1 MVLPCSTL
9 QQPRHPNGGG
19 PRGKKRGASE
29 EVSNRLPPAAL
40 LLPAAPHLGE
50 AEGVTRAV
58 APLLFLLPAV
68 CLAQA
73 SAIGELRPTLP
84 PTNAALADEVTAP
97 EVNPAGLQFID
108 GPMLIYQHERNLD
121 LDSIVDGLYFGSTF
135 FDWVGLGVGL
145 DWVRGPYAGGERSG
159 YRKTSYT
166 FSVGGQWLSAG
177 TSFNVYTPNLGTAPG
192 PNTWDLGF
200 SSRPSRFLALGLALK
215 DIGDEAHTRT
225 WELAFGVRPWGDW
238 LTLGANWQFPGFST
252 LDQSRVGGVIQAEM
266 VRGVVLGT
274 SVTKSWREAGD
285 PWFWQ
290 VSLTLNTEHVG
301 ASYAL
306 GGGPNGTDHVIQAR
320 VSASRYRAL
329 DLLGNRVGMI
339 DLDTA
344 LRQGGSA
351 LGLFGIREEDPYL
364 RLLRRLKLAAEDR
377 NLGGLVV
384 KIERLPVG
392 LAEAEELRAEL
403 LRIRKAGK
411 KVAAVLLS
419 GGDKEYLIATGA
431 DRIWVAPQSFL
442 DVNGLT
448 ANAIFLG
455 DTMQKLGIKW
465 DVARVG
471 PYKDAPDALTRA
483 SMSRE
488 QRESLD
494 TFLDAEMHRYEGLV
508 SDARGLPPE
517 RFRKVLEEGLLPPRL
532 AVREKLADDV
542 VDPAQLDRAGT
553 ALVPDGRWIGTYWP
567 PIPERRWGEPRRI
580 AVIPVIG
587 TITTGRSR
595 SDPLG
600 FSRSAGSETVQ
611 RALRD
616 AENDPRVTAI
626 VLRVDSGGG
635 DGLASDIMYRAVL
648 RARTRKPV
656 VATMGGAA
664 ASGGYYAAMG
674 ADWVLAEPT
683 TLTGSIGVFVL
694 KPGLEG
700 LGKKLGINVETLK
713 RGPLSDILG
722 LYKPWTPAEQ
732 AAAQRWV
739 DAFYDD
745 FVGEVARSRKLDR
758 EKVDAV
764 ARGRIWS
771 GEDALA
777 RGLVDALGG
786 MPEAIAEARRR
797 AGVPEGED
805 LSLVT
810 YGGPVG
816 LFGALAGEN
825 GVLTQIG
832 ITGERTGPEPDA
844 LQALAREIGVPSLF
858 ILEPGLKAALPF
870 ELRVQ

>member
-1 MVLPCSTL
+1 LVLPDPDLGEAVGVTRSVVAL
-9 QQPRHPNGGG
+9 
-19 PRGKKRGASE
+19 
-29 EVSNRLPPAAL
+29 VL
-40 LLPAAPHLGE
+40 LLPALG
-50 AEGVTRAV
+50 
-58 APLLFLLPAV
+58 
-68 CLAQA
+68 LAQA

-97 EVNPAGLQFID
+97 EVNPAGLQLIG
-108 GPMLIYQHERNLD
+108 GPMLIYQHERNLH

-145 DWVRGPYAGGERSG
+145 DWVRGPYAGSERTG

-166 FSVGGQWLSAG
+166 FSVGGQWLAAG
-177 TSFNVYTPNLGTAPG
+177 TSFNVYTPNLGSAPG
-192 PNTWDLGF
+192 PNTWDLGL
-200 SSRPSRFLALGLALK
+200 SSRPARWLALGLALK
-215 DIGDEAHTRT
+215 DIGDEAASRT
-225 WELAFGVRPWGDW
+225 WELAFGLRPWGDW
-238 LTLGANWQFPGFST
+238 LTLGANWQFPGFGT
-252 LDQSRVGGVIQAEM
+252 LDQSRVGAVVQAEV

-274 SVTKSWREAGD
+274 SVTKSWRETGD

-290 VSLTLNTEHVG
+290 VSLTLDTAHLG
-301 ASYAL
+301 ATYSL
-306 GGGPNGTDHVIQAR
+306 GGGPDGTDHVIQAR
-320 VSASRYRAL
+320 MSAARYRGLEAF
-329 DLLGNRVGMI
+329 GRTVGLI

-351 LGLFGIREEDPYL
+351 LGLFGIRDEDPYL

-377 NLGGLVV
+377 TLGGLVV

-403 LRIRKAGK
+403 VRLRKAGK

-431 DRIWVAPQSFL
+431 DRIWVSPQSFL

-448 ANAIFLG
+448 ASAIFLG

-483 SMSRE
+483 SLSRE
-488 QRESLD
+488 GRESLD
-494 TFLDAEMHRYEGLV
+494 TFLDSEMRRYEGLV
-508 SDARGLPPE
+508 SDARGISAE
-517 RFRKVLEEGLLPPRL
+517 RFRAVLEEGLLPPRL

-542 VDPAQLDRAGT
+542 VDPAQLDRAGQ

-580 AVIPVIG
+580 AVVPVMG
-587 TITTGRSR
+587 VITSGRSR

-600 FSRSAGSETVQ
+600 FSRSAGSETIQ

-616 AENDPRVTAI
+616 AESDPRVAAI
-626 VLRVDSGGG
+626 VVRIDSGGG
-635 DGLASDIMYRAVL
+635 DGLASDVIYRSVL
-648 RARTRKPV
+648 RARARKPV
-656 VATMGGAA
+656 IATMAGAA

-694 KPGLEG
+694 KPGFEG

-722 LYKPWTPAEQ
+722 LYRPWTPAEQ

-739 DAFYDD
+739 DAFYED
-745 FVGEVARSRKLDR
+745 FVSEVARNRKMER
-758 EKVDAV
+758 QRVDAV

-771 GEDALA
+771 GEDARS

-797 AGVPEGED
+797 AGVPDAED
-805 LSLVT
+805 LQLIT

-816 LFGALAGEN
+816 LLGALAGEN

-832 ITGERTGPEPDA
+832 VGAEREAPEPDA
-844 LQALAREIGVPSLF
+844 LQRLAREVGIPSLF
-858 ILEPGLKAALPF
+858 VLEPGLKAALPF
-870 ELRVQ
+870 EVQLQ

>member
-1 MVLPCSTL
+1 MLP
-9 QQPRHPNGGG
+9 G
-19 PRGKKRGASE
+19 PDLGEAVGVTRSVVA
-29 EVSNRLPPAAL
+29 LLL
-40 LLPAAPHLGE
+40 LLPALA
-50 AEGVTRAV
+50 
-58 APLLFLLPAV
+58 
-68 CLAQA
+68 LAQA

-97 EVNPAGLQFID
+97 EVNPAGLQFIG
-108 GPMLIYQHERNLD
+108 GPMLMYQHERNLH

-145 DWVRGPYAGGERSG
+145 DWVRGPYAGSERTG

-177 TSFNVYTPNLGTAPG
+177 TSFNVYTPNLGSLPG

-200 SSRPSRFLALGLALK
+200 SSRPARWLALGLALK
-215 DIGDEAHTRT
+215 DIGDEARTRT
-225 WELAFGVRPWGDW
+225 WELAFGLRPWGDW
-238 LTLGANWQFPGFST
+238 LTLGANWQFPGFGT
-252 LDQSRVGGVIQAEM
+252 LDQSRVGAVVQAE
-266 VRGVVLGT
+266 VLRGVVLGT
-274 SVTKSWREAGD
+274 SVTKSWHEAGD

-290 VSLTLNTEHVG
+290 VSLTLDTAHLG
-301 ASYAL
+301 ATYAL

-320 VSASRYRAL
+320 MSAARYRGL
-329 DLLGNRVGMI
+329 EVFGRTVGLI

-344 LRQGGSA
+344 LHQGGSA
-351 LGLFGIREEDPYL
+351 LGIFGIRDEDPYL

-377 NLGGLVV
+377 TLGGLVV

-403 LRIRKAGK
+403 VRLRKAGK

-431 DRIWVAPQSFL
+431 DRIWVSPQSFL

-448 ANAIFLG
+448 ASAIFLG

-483 SMSRE
+483 SLSRE
-488 QRESLD
+488 ARESLD
-494 TFLDAEMHRYEGLV
+494 AFLDSEMRRYEGLV
-508 SDARGLPPE
+508 TDARGLSAE

-542 VDPAQLDRAGT
+542 VDPAQLDRAGQ

-580 AVIPVIG
+580 AVVPVMG
-587 TITTGRSR
+587 VITSGRSR

-600 FSRSAGSETVQ
+600 FSRSAGSETIQ

-616 AENDPRVTAI
+616 AESDPRVAAI
-626 VLRVDSGGG
+626 VVRIDSGGG
-635 DGLASDIMYRAVL
+635 DGLASDVIYRSVL

-694 KPGLEG
+694 KPGFEG

-722 LYKPWTPAEQ
+722 LYRPWTPAEQ

-739 DAFYDD
+739 DAFYED
-745 FVGEVARSRKLDR
+745 FVNEVARSRKMER
-758 EKVDAV
+758 QRVDAV
-764 ARGRIWS
+764 ARGRVWS
-771 GEDALA
+771 GEDALS

-797 AGVPEGED
+797 AGVPDSED
-805 LSLVT
+805 LQLVT

-816 LFGALAGEN
+816 LLGALAGEN
-825 GVLTQIG
+825 GVLTQLG
-832 ITGERTGPEPDA
+832 VGTEREAPEPDA
-844 LQALAREIGVPSLF
+844 LQRLARELGIPSLF
-858 ILEPGLKAALPF
+858 VLEPGLKAALPF
-870 ELRVQ
+870 EVQLQ

>member
-1 MVLPCSTL
+1 M
-9 QQPRHPNGGG
+9 PRRPD
-19 PRGKKRGASE
+19 
-29 EVSNRLPPAAL
+29 
-40 LLPAAPHLGE
+40 LGE
-50 AEGVTRAV
+50 AVGVTRSAV
-58 APLLFLLPAV
+58 ALLVLFPALA
-68 CLAQA
+68 LAQA

-97 EVNPAGLQFID
+97 EVNPAGLQFVG
-108 GPMLIYQHERNLD
+108 GPMLIYQHERNLH

-145 DWVRGPYAGGERSG
+145 DWVRGPYAGADRTG

-177 TSFNVYTPNLGTAPG
+177 TSFNVYTPNLGSAPG
-192 PNTWDLGF
+192 PNTWDLGL
-200 SSRPSRFLALGLALK
+200 SSRPARWLALGLALK
-215 DIGDEAHTRT
+215 DIGDEASSRT

-238 LTLGANWQFPGFST
+238 LTLGANWQFPGFGT
-252 LDQSRVGGVIQAEM
+252 LDQSRVGAVVQAEV
-266 VRGVVLGT
+266 VRGLVLGT
-274 SVTKSWREAGD
+274 SVTKSWREAGE

-290 VSLTLNTEHVG
+290 VSLTVDTAHLG
-301 ASYAL
+301 ATYAL

-320 VSASRYRAL
+320 VSAARYRSL
-329 DLLGNRVGMI
+329 ELFGRKVGLI

-351 LGLFGIREEDPYL
+351 LGLFGIRDEDPYL

-377 NLGGLVV
+377 TLGGLVV

-392 LAEAEELRAEL
+392 LAEAEELRGEL
-403 LRIRKAGK
+403 VRLRKAGK

-431 DRIWVAPQSFL
+431 DRIWVSPQSFL

-483 SMSRE
+483 SLSRE
-488 QRESLD
+488 ARETLD
-494 TFLDAEMHRYEGLV
+494 TFLDVEMRRYEGLV
-508 SDARGLPPE
+508 SEARGLSSE

-580 AVIPVIG
+580 AVVPVMG
-587 TITTGRSR
+587 VITSGRSR

-611 RALRD
+611 RGLRD
-616 AENDPRVTAI
+616 AENDPRVAAI
-626 VLRVDSGGG
+626 VVRVDSGGG
-635 DGLASDIMYRAVL
+635 DGLASDIIYRSVL

-656 VATMGGAA
+656 IATMGGAA

-739 DAFYDD
+739 DAFYED
-745 FVGEVARSRKLDR
+745 FVGEVARSRKMER
-758 EKVDAV
+758 QRVDAV
-764 ARGRIWS
+764 ARGRVWS

-797 AGVPEGED
+797 AGVPDGEELD
-805 LSLVT
+805 LVT

-825 GVLTQIG
+825 GVLTQLG
-832 ITGERTGPEPDA
+832 VGVESEAPAPDA
-844 LQALAREIGVPSLF
+844 LQRLAREVGIPSLF
-858 ILEPGLKAALPF
+858 MLEPGLKAALPF
-870 ELRVQ
+870 ELQLQ

>member
-1 MVLPCSTL
+1 M
-9 QQPRHPNGGG
+9 
-19 PRGKKRGASE
+19 
-29 EVSNRLPPAAL
+29 AAL
-40 LLPAAPHLGE
+40 LLLRGPDLGQ
-50 AEGVTRAV
+50 AVGVIRPAV
-58 APLLFLLPAV
+58 ALLVLLPAV
-68 CLAQA
+68 ALAQA
-73 SAIGELRPTLP
+73 SAIGEFRPTLP

-97 EVNPAGLQFID
+97 EVNPAGLQFIG
-108 GPMLIYQHERNLD
+108 GPMLIYQHERNLN

-145 DWVRGPYAGGERSG
+145 DWVRGPYAGSERSG

-166 FSVGGQWLSAG
+166 LSVGGQWLSAG

-192 PNTWDLGF
+192 PNTWDLGLA
-200 SSRPSRFLALGLALK
+200 SRPTRFLALGLALK
-215 DIGDEAHTRT
+215 DIGDEAQTRT

-238 LTLGANWQFPGFST
+238 LTLGANWQFPGFSS
-252 LDQSRVGGVIQAEM
+252 LDRSRVGAVVQAEI
-266 VRGVVLGT
+266 VRGVVVGS

-290 VSLTLNTEHVG
+290 VSLTLNTDHAG
-301 ASYAL
+301 IGYAL

-320 VSASRYRAL
+320 LSASRYRGL
-329 DLLGNRVGMI
+329 QVLGNRVGLI

-351 LGLFGIREEDPYL
+351 LGLFGVREEDPYL
-364 RLLRRLKLAAEDR
+364 RLLRRLNLAAEDPA
-377 NLGGLVV
+377 LGGLVV

-392 LAEAEELRAEL
+392 LAEAEELREEL
-403 LRIRKAGK
+403 VRLRKAGK

-419 GGDKEYLIATGA
+419 GGDKEYLVATGA
-431 DRIWVAPQSFL
+431 DRIWVSPQSFL

-448 ANAIFLG
+448 ASAIFLG

-471 PYKDAPDALTRA
+471 PYKAAPDALTRA

-494 TFLDAEMHRYEGLV
+494 TFLDAETRRYEGLV
-508 SDARGLPPE
+508 TEARGLTAE
-517 RFRKVLEEGLLPPRL
+517 RFRKVLEEGLLPPRVAL
-532 AVREKLADDV
+532 QEKLADDV
-542 VDPAQLDRAGT
+542 VDPAQLDRAGS

-580 AVIPVIG
+580 AVVPVMG
-587 TITTGRSR
+587 TITGGRSR

-616 AENDPRVTAI
+616 AENDPTVAAI
-626 VLRVDSGGG
+626 IVRVDSGGG

-648 RARTRKPV
+648 RARMRKPV
-656 VATMGGAA
+656 VATMGDAA

-674 ADWVLAEPT
+674 ANWIIAQPT

-694 KPGLEG
+694 KPGFEG

-713 RGPLSDILG
+713 RGELSDILG

-739 DAFYDD
+739 DAFYAD

-758 EKVDAV
+758 ERVDAV

-797 AGVPEGED
+797 AGVPEGEE

-816 LFGALAGEN
+816 LLGALAGEN
-825 GVLTQIG
+825 GVLTQLG
-832 ITGERTGPEPDA
+832 VGVEREAPEPDA
-844 LQALAREIGVPSLF
+844 LQRLAREVGIPSLF
-858 ILEPGLKAALPF
+858 LLEPGLKAALPF

>member
-1 MVLPCSTL
+1 M
-9 QQPRHPNGGG
+9 
-19 PRGKKRGASE
+19 
-29 EVSNRLPPAAL
+29 AAL
-40 LLPAAPHLGE
+40 LVLRGPHLGE
-50 AEGVTRAV
+50 AVGVTRSVV
-58 APLLFLLPAV
+58 ALLLLLPA
-68 CLAQA
+68 LAFAQA

-97 EVNPAGLQFID
+97 EVNPAGLQFIG
-108 GPMLIYQHERNLD
+108 GPMLVYQHERNLH

-145 DWVRGPYAGGERSG
+145 DWVRGPYAGAERTG

-177 TSFNVYTPNLGTAPG
+177 TSFNVYTPNLGLAPG
-192 PNTWDLGF
+192 PNTWDLGLA
-200 SSRPSRFLALGLALK
+200 SRPARFLSLGLALK
-215 DIGDEAHTRT
+215 DIGDEARART
-225 WELAFGVRPWGDW
+225 WELAFGLRPWGDW
-238 LTLGANWQFPGFST
+238 LTLGASWQFPGFGT
-252 LDQSRVGGVIQAEM
+252 LDQSRVGAVVQAEV

-274 SVTKSWREAGD
+274 SVTKSWRETGE

-290 VSLTLNTEHVG
+290 VSLTLDTAHLG
-301 ASYAL
+301 ATYAL
-306 GGGPNGTDHVIQAR
+306 GGGPGGTDHLVQAR
-320 VSASRYRAL
+320 LSAARYRGL
-329 DLLGNRVGMI
+329 EVFGRTVGLI

-351 LGLFGIREEDPYL
+351 LGLFGIRDEDPYL
-364 RLLRRLKLAAEDR
+364 RLLRRLRRAAEDR
-377 NLGGLVV
+377 TLGGLVV

-403 LRIRKAGK
+403 VRIRKAGK

-419 GGDKEYLIATGA
+419 GGDKEYLVATGA
-431 DRIWVAPQSFL
+431 DRIWVSPQSFL

-448 ANAIFLG
+448 ASAIFLG

-483 SMSRE
+483 SLSRE
-488 QRESLD
+488 ARESLD
-494 TFLDAEMHRYEGLV
+494 TFLDSEMRRYEGLV
-508 SDARGLPPE
+508 SEARGVSTE

-567 PIPERRWGEPRRI
+567 PSPERRWGEPRRI
-580 AVIPVIG
+580 AVVPVMG
-587 TITTGRSR
+587 VITGGRSR

-600 FSRSAGSETVQ
+600 FSRSAGSETIE

-616 AENDPRVTAI
+616 AENDPRVAAI
-626 VLRVDSGGG
+626 VVRVDSGGG
-635 DGLASDIMYRAVL
+635 DGLASDVIYRSVL
-648 RARTRKPV
+648 RARARKPV
-656 VATMGGAA
+656 VATMGSAA

-694 KPGLEG
+694 KPGFEG

-722 LYKPWTPAEQ
+722 LYRPWTPAEQ

-739 DAFYDD
+739 DAFYED
-745 FVGEVARSRKLDR
+745 FVNEVARSRKMER
-758 EKVDAV
+758 PRVDAV
-764 ARGRIWS
+764 ARGRVWS
-771 GEDALA
+771 GEDALS

-805 LSLVT
+805 LQLVT

-825 GVLTQIG
+825 GVFTQLG
-832 ITGERTGPEPDA
+832 VGVEREASEPDA
-844 LQALAREIGVPSLF
+844 LQRLAREVGIPSLF
-858 ILEPGLKAALPF
+858 VLEPGLKAALPF
-870 ELRVQ
+870 EVQLQ

>member
-1 MVLPCSTL
+1 MP
-9 QQPRHPNGGG
+9 PRPDLGEAVGVT
-19 PRGKKRGASE
+19 RSA
-29 EVSNRLPPAAL
+29 VAL
-40 LLPAAPHLGE
+40 LLI
-50 AEGVTRAV
+50 
-58 APLLFLLPAV
+58 LPA
-68 CLAQA
+68 LAFAQA

-97 EVNPAGLQFID
+97 EVNPAGLQFIG
-108 GPMLIYQHERNLD
+108 GPMLIYQHERNLH

-145 DWVRGPYAGGERSG
+145 DWVRGPYAGADRTG

-177 TSFNVYTPNLGTAPG
+177 TSFNVYTPNLGSAPG
-192 PNTWDLGF
+192 PNTWDLGL
-200 SSRPSRFLALGLALK
+200 SSRPARFLSLGLALK
-215 DIGDEAHTRT
+215 DIGDEARTRT

-238 LTLGANWQFPGFST
+238 LTLGANWQFPGFGT
-252 LDQSRVGGVIQAEM
+252 LDQSRVGAVVQAEV

-274 SVTKSWREAGD
+274 SVTKSWREVGD

-290 VSLTLNTEHVG
+290 VSLTVDTAHLG
-301 ASYAL
+301 ATYAL
-306 GGGPNGTDHVIQAR
+306 GGGPIGTDHVIQAR
-320 VSASRYRAL
+320 LSAARYRSL
-329 DLLGNRVGMI
+329 EVFGRKVGLI

-351 LGLFGIREEDPYL
+351 LGIFGIRDEDPYL

-377 NLGGLVV
+377 TLGGLVV

-403 LRIRKAGK
+403 VRLRKAGK

-431 DRIWVAPQSFL
+431 DRIWVSPQSFL

-483 SMSRE
+483 SLSRE
-488 QRESLD
+488 ARETLD
-494 TFLDAEMHRYEGLV
+494 TFLDVEMRRYEGLV
-508 SDARGLPPE
+508 SEARGLSSE
-517 RFRKVLEEGLLPPRL
+517 RFRTVLEEGLLPPRL
-532 AVREKLADDV
+532 AVRERLADDV

-553 ALVPDGRWIGTYWP
+553 ALVPDGRWSGTYWP

-580 AVIPVIG
+580 AVVPVMG
-587 TITTGRSR
+587 VITSGRSR

-600 FSRSAGSETVQ
+600 FSRSAGSETIQ
-611 RALRD
+611 RGLRD
-616 AENDPRVTAI
+616 AENDPRVAAI
-626 VLRVDSGGG
+626 VIRVDSGGG
-635 DGLASDIMYRAVL
+635 DGLASDIIYRSVL

-656 VATMGGAA
+656 IATMGGAA

-722 LYKPWTPAEQ
+722 FYKPWTPAEQ

-739 DAFYDD
+739 DAFYED
-745 FVGEVARSRKLDR
+745 FVSEVARSRKMER
-758 EKVDAV
+758 QRVDAV
-764 ARGRIWS
+764 ARGRVWS
-771 GEDALA
+771 GEDALS

-797 AGVPEGED
+797 AGVPDGEELD
-805 LSLVT
+805 LVT

-816 LFGALAGEN
+816 LFGALTGEN
-825 GVLTQIG
+825 GVLTQLG
-832 ITGERTGPEPDA
+832 VGVESEAPAPDA
-844 LQALAREIGVPSLF
+844 LQRLAREVGIPSLF
-858 ILEPGLKAALPF
+858 MLEPGLKAALPF
-870 ELRVQ
+870 ELQLQ

>member
-1 MVLPCSTL
+1 VTRS
-9 QQPRHPNGGG
+9 
-19 PRGKKRGASE
+19 A
-29 EVSNRLPPAAL
+29 VAL
-40 LLPAAPHLGE
+40 LLLVPAAS
-50 AEGVTRAV
+50 
-58 APLLFLLPAV
+58 
-68 CLAQA
+68 LAQA

-84 PTNAALADEVTAP
+84 PTNAALADEVSAP
-97 EVNPAGLQFID
+97 EVNPAGLQFIG
-108 GPMLIYQHERNLD
+108 GPMLIYQHERNLH

-145 DWVRGPYAGGERSG
+145 DWVRGPYTGTERSG

-192 PNTWDLGF
+192 PNTWDLGL

-215 DIGDEAHTRT
+215 DIGDEAQTRT
-225 WELAFGVRPWGDW
+225 WELAFGLRPWGDW
-238 LTLGANWQFPGFST
+238 LTVGANWQFPGFNS
-252 LDQSRVGGVIQAEM
+252 LDRSRVGAVIQAEV
-266 VRGVVLGT
+266 VRGVVVGT

-290 VSLTLNTEHVG
+290 VSLTLNTDHAG
-301 ASYAL
+301 LGYAL

-320 VSASRYRAL
+320 VSASRYRGL
-329 DLLGNRVGMI
+329 RVLGNRVGLI

-344 LRQGGSA
+344 LRSGGSA
-351 LGLFGIREEDPYL
+351 LGLFGLREEDPYL
-364 RLLRRLKLAAEDR
+364 RLLRRLKLAAEDPA
-377 NLGGLVV
+377 LGGLVV

-392 LAEAEELRAEL
+392 FAEAEELREEL
-403 LRIRKAGK
+403 VRLRKAGK
-411 KVAAVLLS
+411 KIAAVLLS
-419 GGDKEYLIATGA
+419 GGDKEYLVATGA
-431 DRIWVAPQSFL
+431 DQIWVSPQSFL

-448 ANAIFLG
+448 ATAIFLG

-471 PYKDAPDALTRA
+471 PYKSAPDALTRA

-488 QRESLD
+488 ERESLD
-494 TFLDAEMHRYEGLV
+494 SFLDSEMRRYEALV
-508 SDARGLPPE
+508 SEARGIPAE
-517 RFRKVLEEGLLPPRL
+517 RFRKVLEEGLLAPRV
-532 AVREKLADDV
+532 AVREKLADDM
-542 VDPAQLDRAGT
+542 VDPTQLDRIGP

-580 AVIPVIG
+580 AVVPVIG
-587 TITTGRSR
+587 TITSGRSR

-600 FSRSAGSETVQ
+600 LSHSAGSETVQ

-616 AENDPRVTAI
+616 AESDPRVAAI
-626 VLRVDSGGG
+626 VVRVDSGGG

-648 RARTRKPV
+648 RARMRKPV

-674 ADWVLAEPT
+674 ADWVIALPT

-739 DAFYDD
+739 DSFYDD
-745 FVGEVARSRKLDR
+745 FVEEVARSRKMDR

-771 GEDALA
+771 GEDALS

-797 AGVPEGED
+797 AGVPEGEE

-825 GVLTQIG
+825 GVLTQLG
-832 ITGERTGPEPDA
+832 VGVEREAPEPGA
-844 LQALAREIGVPSLF
+844 LQQLAREVGVPSLF
-858 ILEPGLKAALPF
+858 LLEPGMKAALPF

>member
-1 MVLPCSTL
+1 LLLLP
-9 QQPRHPNGGG
+9 G
-19 PRGKKRGASE
+19 PDLGQAVGVTR
-29 EVSNRLPPAAL
+29 PAVALLL
-40 LLPAAPHLGE
+40 LLPAIS
-50 AEGVTRAV
+50 
-58 APLLFLLPAV
+58 
-68 CLAQA
+68 LAQA

-97 EVNPAGLQFID
+97 EVNPAGLQFIG
-108 GPMLIYQHERNLD
+108 GPMLIYQHERNLH

-145 DWVRGPYAGGERSG
+145 DWVRGPYAGSERSG

-166 FSVGGQWLSAG
+166 LSVGGQWLSAG

-192 PNTWDLGF
+192 PNTWDLGL
-200 SSRPSRFLALGLALK
+200 SSRPNRFLAFGLALK
-215 DIGDEAHTRT
+215 DIGDEAHSRT
-225 WELAFGVRPWGDW
+225 WELAFGVRPWGEW
-238 LTLGANWQFPGFST
+238 LTLGANWQFPGFNS
-252 LDQSRVGGVIQAEM
+252 LDRSRVGAVVQVEP
-266 VRGVVLGT
+266 VRGVVVGT
-274 SVTKSWREAGD
+274 SVTKSWREPDD

-290 VSLTLNTEHVG
+290 VSVTLNTDHAG
-301 ASYAL
+301 LGYAL

-320 VSASRYRAL
+320 LSASRYRGIQV
-329 DLLGNRVGMI
+329 LGNRVGLI

-351 LGLFGIREEDPYL
+351 LGLFGLREEDPYL
-364 RLLRRLKLAAEDR
+364 RLLRRLKLAGEDR
-377 NLGGLVV
+377 ALGGLVV

-392 LAEAEELRAEL
+392 LAEAEELREEL
-403 LRIRKAGK
+403 VRLRKAGK

-419 GGDKEYLIATGA
+419 GGDKEYLVASGA
-431 DRIWVAPQSFL
+431 DWIWVSPQSFL

-471 PYKDAPDALTRA
+471 QYKNAPDALTRA

-494 TFLDAEMHRYEGLV
+494 AFLDTEMRRYEGLV
-508 SDARGLPPE
+508 TEARGLPPE
-517 RFRKVLEEGLLPPRL
+517 RFRKVLEEGLLPPRV

-542 VDPAQLDRAGT
+542 VDPAQLDRAGA
-553 ALVPDGRWIGTYWP
+553 ALVPDGRWVGTYWP
-567 PIPERRWGEPRRI
+567 PALERRWGEPRRI
-580 AVIPVIG
+580 AVVPVMG
-587 TITTGRSR
+587 TITTGKSR
-595 SDPLG
+595 ADPLG

-616 AENDPRVTAI
+616 AESDPSVAAI
-626 VLRVDSGGG
+626 VVRVDSGGG

-656 VATMGGAA
+656 VVTMGGAA

-674 ADWVLAEPT
+674 ADWVIAQPT

-694 KPGLEG
+694 KPGFEG

-732 AAAQRWV
+732 VAAQRWV

-758 EKVDAV
+758 ERVDAV

-797 AGVPEGED
+797 AGVPEGEE

-816 LFGALAGEN
+816 LLGALAGEN
-825 GVLTQIG
+825 GVLTQLG
-832 ITGERTGPEPDA
+832 VGVEREETEPDA
-844 LQALAREIGVPSLF
+844 LQRLAREIGIPSLF
-858 ILEPGLKAALPF
+858 LLEPGLKAALPF

>member
-1 MVLPCSTL
+1 VTRSAVALL
-9 QQPRHPNGGG
+9 
-19 PRGKKRGASE
+19 
-29 EVSNRLPPAAL
+29 L
-40 LLPAAPHLGE
+40 LLPA
-50 AEGVTRAV
+50 VS
-58 APLLFLLPAV
+58 
-68 CLAQA
+68 LAQA

-97 EVNPAGLQFID
+97 EVNPAGLQFIG
-108 GPMLIYQHERNLD
+108 GPMLIYLHERNLH

-145 DWVRGPYAGGERSG
+145 DWVRGPFAGTERSG

-192 PNTWDLGF
+192 PNTWDLGL
-200 SSRPSRFLALGLALK
+200 SSRPTRYLSLGLALK
-215 DIGDEAHTRT
+215 DIGDEAQTRT

-238 LTLGANWQFPGFST
+238 FTVGANWQFPGFNS
-252 LDQSRVGGVIQAEM
+252 LDRSRVGAVVQVEP
-266 VRGVVLGT
+266 VRGVVVGT

-290 VSLTLNTEHVG
+290 VSLTLNTDHAG
-301 ASYAL
+301 LGYAL

-320 VSASRYRAL
+320 LSASRYRGL
-329 DLLGNRVGMI
+329 RVLGNRVALI

-344 LRQGGSA
+344 LRPGGSA
-351 LGLFGIREEDPYL
+351 LGLFGLREEDPYL
-364 RLLRRLKLAAEDR
+364 RLLRRLKLAADDPT
-377 NLGGLVV
+377 LGALVV

-392 LAEAEELRAEL
+392 LAEAEELREEL
-403 LRIRKAGK
+403 VRLRNAGK

-419 GGDKEYLIATGA
+419 GGDKEYLVATGA
-431 DRIWVAPQSFL
+431 DRIWVSPQSFL

-448 ANAIFLG
+448 ATAIFLG

-471 PYKDAPDALTRA
+471 PYKSAPDALTRA

-488 QRESLD
+488 ERESLD
-494 TFLDAEMHRYEGLV
+494 TFLDSETRRYEGLV
-508 SDARGLPPE
+508 AEARGIPAE
-517 RFRKVLEEGLLPPRL
+517 RFRKVLEEGLLPPRV

-542 VDPAQLDRAGT
+542 VDPTQLDRIGP

-580 AVIPVIG
+580 AVVPVIG
-587 TITTGRSR
+587 SITSGRSR

-600 FSRSAGSETVQ
+600 LSHSAGSETIQ

-616 AENDPRVTAI
+616 AETDPRVAAI

-648 RARTRKPV
+648 RARMRKPV

-674 ADWVLAEPT
+674 ADWVIAQPT

-713 RGPLSDILG
+713 RGPLADILG

-745 FVGEVARSRKLDR
+745 FVEEVARSRNMDR
-758 EKVDAV
+758 ERVDAV

-771 GEDALA
+771 GEDALS

-797 AGVPEGED
+797 AGVPEGEE

-825 GVLTQIG
+825 GVLTQLG
-832 ITGERTGPEPDA
+832 VGVEREAPEPGA
-844 LQALAREIGVPSLF
+844 LQQLAREVGIPSLF
-858 ILEPGLKAALPF
+858 LLEPGMKAALPF

>member
-1 MVLPCSTL
+1 V
-9 QQPRHPNGGG
+9 
-19 PRGKKRGASE
+19 
-29 EVSNRLPPAAL
+29 
-40 LLPAAPHLGE
+40 
-50 AEGVTRAV
+50 GVTRSVVAV
-58 APLLFLLPAV
+58 LSILPALA
-68 CLAQA
+68 LAQA

-97 EVNPAGLQFID
+97 EVNPAGLQLIG
-108 GPMLIYQHERNLD
+108 GPMLIYQHERNLH

-145 DWVRGPYAGGERSG
+145 DWVRGPYAGTERTG

-177 TSFNVYTPNLGTAPG
+177 TSFNVYTPNLGAAPG

-200 SSRPSRFLALGLALK
+200 SSRPARWLALGLALK
-215 DIGDEAHTRT
+215 DIGDEARTRT
-225 WELAFGVRPWGDW
+225 WELAFGLRPWGDW
-238 LTLGANWQFPGFST
+238 LTLGANWQFPGFGT
-252 LDQSRVGGVIQAEM
+252 LDQSRVGAVVQAEV

-290 VSLTLNTEHVG
+290 VSLTLDTAHLG
-301 ASYAL
+301 ATYAL
-306 GGGPNGTDHVIQAR
+306 GGGPDGTDHVIQAR
-320 VSASRYRAL
+320 LSAARYRGL
-329 DLLGNRVGMI
+329 EVFGRSVGLI

-351 LGLFGIREEDPYL
+351 LGLFGIRDEDPYL

-377 NLGGLVV
+377 TLGGLVV

-392 LAEAEELRAEL
+392 LAEAEELRGEL
-403 LRIRKAGK
+403 LRLRKAGK

-431 DRIWVAPQSFL
+431 DRIWVSPQSFL

-448 ANAIFLG
+448 ASAIFLG

-483 SMSRE
+483 SLSRE
-488 QRESLD
+488 ARESLD
-494 TFLDAEMHRYEGLV
+494 TFLDSEMRRYEGLV
-508 SDARGLPPE
+508 SDARGVSAQQ
-517 RFRKVLEEGLLPPRL
+517 FRTVLEEGLLPPRL

-542 VDPAQLDRAGT
+542 VDPAQLDRAGS

-567 PIPERRWGEPRRI
+567 PMPERRWGEARRI
-580 AVIPVIG
+580 AVVPVMG
-587 TITTGRSR
+587 VITSGRSR

-600 FSRSAGSETVQ
+600 FSRSAGSETIQ

-616 AENDPRVTAI
+616 AESDPRVAAI
-626 VLRVDSGGG
+626 VVRIDSGGG
-635 DGLASDIMYRAVL
+635 DGLASDVIYRSVL

-694 KPGLEG
+694 KPGFEG

-739 DAFYDD
+739 DAFYED
-745 FVGEVARSRKLDR
+745 FVSEVARSRKMER
-758 EKVDAV
+758 QRVDAV

-771 GEDALA
+771 GEDALS

-786 MPEAIAEARRR
+786 MAEAIAEARRR
-797 AGVPEGED
+797 AGVPDGED
-805 LSLVT
+805 LQLVT

-825 GVLTQIG
+825 GVLTQLG
-832 ITGERTGPEPDA
+832 VGTGREATEPDA
-844 LQALAREIGVPSLF
+844 LQRLARELGIPSLF
-858 ILEPGLKAALPF
+858 VLEPGLKAALPF
-870 ELRVQ
+870 EVQLQ

>member
-1 MVLPCSTL
+1 MTRSAVALI
-9 QQPRHPNGGG
+9 
-19 PRGKKRGASE
+19 
-29 EVSNRLPPAAL
+29 L
-40 LLPAAPHLGE
+40 LLPA
-50 AEGVTRAV
+50 VS
-58 APLLFLLPAV
+58 
-68 CLAQA
+68 LAQA

-97 EVNPAGLQFID
+97 EVNPAGLQFIG
-108 GPMLIYQHERNLD
+108 GPMLIYQHERNLH

-145 DWVRGPYAGGERSG
+145 DWVRGPYSGSERTG

-166 FSVGGQWLSAG
+166 LSVGGQWLSAG

-192 PNTWDLGF
+192 PNTWDLGL
-200 SSRPSRFLALGLALK
+200 SSRPNRFLAFGLALK

-225 WELAFGVRPWGDW
+225 WELAFGVRPWGEW
-238 LTLGANWQFPGFST
+238 LTLGANWQFPGFNS
-252 LDQSRVGGVIQAEM
+252 LDRSRVGAVVQVEP
-266 VRGVVLGT
+266 VRGLVVGT
-274 SVTKSWREAGD
+274 SVTKSWREPDD

-290 VSLTLNTEHVG
+290 VSLTLNTDHAG
-301 ASYAL
+301 LGYAL

-320 VSASRYRAL
+320 LSASRYRGIQV
-329 DLLGNRVGMI
+329 LGNRVGLI

-351 LGLFGIREEDPYL
+351 LGLFGLREEDPYL

-377 NLGGLVV
+377 ALGGLVV

-392 LAEAEELRAEL
+392 LAEAEELREEL
-403 LRIRKAGK
+403 VRLRKAGK

-419 GGDKEYLIATGA
+419 GGDKEYLVASGA
-431 DRIWVAPQSFL
+431 DRIWVSPQSFL

-471 PYKDAPDALTRA
+471 QYKNAPDALTRA

-494 TFLDAEMHRYEGLV
+494 AFLDTEMRRYEGLV
-508 SDARGLPPE
+508 TEARGLPPE
-517 RFRKVLEEGLLPPRL
+517 RFRKVLEEGLLPPRV
-532 AVREKLADDV
+532 AVREKLADEV
-542 VDPAQLDRAGT
+542 VDPAQLDRAGA

-580 AVIPVIG
+580 AVVPVMG
-587 TITTGRSR
+587 TITTGKSR
-595 SDPLG
+595 ADPLG

-616 AENDPRVTAI
+616 AESDPSVAAI
-626 VLRVDSGGG
+626 VVRVDSGGG

-656 VATMGGAA
+656 VVTMGGAA

-674 ADWVLAEPT
+674 ADWVIAQPT

-694 KPGLEG
+694 KPGFEG

-732 AAAQRWV
+732 VAAQRWV

-758 EKVDAV
+758 ERVDAV

-797 AGVPEGED
+797 AGVPEGEE

-816 LFGALAGEN
+816 LLGALAGEN
-825 GVLTQIG
+825 GVLTQLG
-832 ITGERTGPEPDA
+832 VGVEREAPEPGA
-844 LQALAREIGVPSLF
+844 LQQLAREVGIPSLF
-858 ILEPGLKAALPF
+858 LLEPVLKAALPF